1 MCQTHCSD
9 HRGKEAVGEG
19 AVSPSGETV
28 KAKVEEVVVERGR
41 GEERKDHTC
50 WGGRGRGQA
59 KHGRGEKGSQ
69 ALAM

>member
-1 MCQTHCSD
+1 MYQTDRSD

-19 AVSPSGETV
+19 AVSPSGET
-28 KAKVEEVVVERGR
+28 VEEVVVERGR

-50 WGGRGRGQA
+50 WGGHGRGQA
-59 KHGRGEKGSQ
+59 KHGRGEEGSQ